1 MTPEQVT
8 VVQASFRK
16 LVPISEPAAALVYA
30 RLFELDPALR
40 GLFRGDIT
48 EQGRKFMAMLAIAV
62 GLLHRIDLLVPQ
74 LEELG
79 ARHRAA
85 GIQDSYYEVFG
96 TALLWTL
103 ERALGADY
111 TPEVRQAWTET
122 YHLLAEAMKSGAAAA
137 TAVPLPAPI
146 AAVVVPA

>member
-1 MTPEQVT
+1 MS
-8 VVQASFRK
+8 A
-16 LVPISEPAAALVYA
+16 
-30 RLFELDPALR
+30 
-40 GLFRGDIT
+40 
-48 EQGRKFMAMLAIAV
+48 LAITV
-62 GLLHRIDLLVPQ
+62 GLLHRIDLLIPQ

-85 GIQDSYYEVFG
+85 GIQPSHYEVFG

-122 YHLLAEAMKSGAAAA
+122 YHMLADAMKAGAAAA
-137 TAVPLPAPI
+137 TATLLPAPI